1 MKYNNKDFVHF
12 HTHSEFSQFDGLA
25 KVDDLVLQ
33 ARKMGFPSLALTDH
47 GSVMGWVKF
56 LQAARATKDKKG
68 KDIPYAPI
76 KPILGCEFYL
86 ARKMSIG
93 QNEEKRDTDLIKKWQ
108 PDGRR
113 GNRHL
118 NLYAMNFEGYKNV
131 CRMSQRSFTEGF
143 YYDARI
149 DIDLISKH
157 SKGVMC
163 GSACLS
169 SVINANLMYG
179 RYNQA
184 KQVCGVLNEIFD
196 GNFFLEIMYH
206 GIREEREIIPL
217 ILKLSSELDIP
228 VVATNDSHYI
238 YKDQGESQEVLLCMS
253 QQRCV
258 KDPKRLKF
266 GHMEFYLKS
275 AEEMGRM
282 FGHIPH
288 SLTNSVALAERINT
302 KDIEDNLFGGMRLPK
317 FDIPEKYKSPY
328 DYLSDLAW
336 QGMKRIGWDQSKE
349 HVEALKKELEDV
361 LVAQENNN
369 YDFSTYFL
377 IVRDYIL
384 DAKEKGVLV
393 GCGRGSGY
401 ASVLLRCIEI
411 TYGVDPLKYGLLWE
425 RFLGFDSKKFI
436 KESDFGFEEDLVQA
450 AADKD
455 LGGDRELE
463 DDLGGVDRY

>member
-1 MKYNNKDFVHF
+1 MRFDNSNFVHW
-12 HTHSEFSQFDGLA
+12 HVHSEYSQFDGLA
-25 KVDDLVLQ
+25 KVNDLVLQ
-33 ARKMGFPSLALTDH
+33 ARKMGFPALALTDH
-47 GSVMGWVKF
+47 GNIMGWIKF
-56 LQAARATKDKKG
+56 LQQCRATKDKKG

-86 ARKMSIG
+86 SRKMDIG
-93 QNEEKRDTDLIKKWQ
+93 QNGEKRDADLIKTNQ

-118 NLYAMNFEGYKNV
+118 NIYAMNFEGYKNIT
-131 CRMSQRSFTEGF
+131 RMSQRSYTDGF
-143 YYDARI
+143 YYDPRI
-149 DIDLISKH
+149 DIDLLSKH

-184 KQVCGVLNEIFD
+184 REICGIFKDIFD
-196 GNFFLEIMYH
+196 NNFFLEIMYH
-206 GIREEREIIPL
+206 GIKEEKEIIPL
-217 ILKLSSELDIP
+217 ILKLSTELDIP
-228 VVATNDSHYI
+228 VVCTNDSHYI
-238 YKDQGESQEVLLCMS
+238 RGDQGESQEVLLCMS
-253 QQRCV
+253 QQRCL

-266 GHMEFYLKS
+266 NHMEFYLKS
-275 AEEMGRM
+275 AEEMGRI
-282 FGHIPH
+282 FGYAPH
-288 SLTNSVALAERINT
+288 SLTNAVALAERINT
-302 KDIEDNLFGGMRLPK
+302 KEIEENLFGGMRLPQ
-317 FDIPEKYKSPY
+317 FDIPQKYKNAY
-328 DYLSDLAW
+328 DYLCGLAW
-336 QGMKRIGWDQSKE
+336 EGMKRIGWDKSQP
-349 HVEALKKELEDV
+349 HVDALNMELEDV
-361 LVAQENNN
+361 KIAYDANN

-384 DAKEKGVLV
+384 HAKKEGILV

-425 RFLGFDSKKFI
+425 RFLGFDSRRYI
-436 KESDFGFEEDLVQA
+436 KEKDFGFEEDLVQA
-450 AADKD
+450 AADRD
-455 LGGDRELE
+455 LEEDRELE

>member
-131 CRMSQRSFTEGF
+131 CCMSQRSFTEGF

-196 GNFFLEIMYH
+196 GNFFAQALA
-206 GIREEREIIPL
+206 IIPVSFVWMFYGSIYL
-217 ILKLSSELDIP
+217 YDTFDFLFWVVMIYCLVKL
-228 VVATNDSHYI
+228 
-238 YKDQGESQEVLLCMS
+238 
-253 QQRCV
+253 
-258 KDPKRLKF
+258 
-266 GHMEFYLKS
+266 LKS
-275 AEEMGRM
+275 KNTNWCIY
-282 FGHIPH
+282 FGITAGFAL
-288 SLTNSVALAERINT
+288 LT
-302 KDIEDNLFGGMRLPK
+302 
-317 FDIPEKYKSPY
+317 
-328 DYLSDLAW
+328 
-336 QGMKRIGWDQSKE
+336 
-349 HVEALKKELEDV
+349 
-361 LVAQENNN
+361 
-369 YDFSTYFL
+369 
-377 IVRDYIL
+377 
-384 DAKEKGVLV
+384 
-393 GCGRGSGY
+393 
-401 ASVLLRCIEI
+401 
-411 TYGVDPLKYGLLWE
+411 
-425 RFLGFDSKKFI
+425 
-436 KESDFGFEEDLVQA
+436 
-450 AADKD
+450 
-455 LGGDRELE
+455 
-463 DDLGGVDRY
+463 